1 MVAWKVFLTVGILA
15 VIVTSGVLYFIPD
28 YRPKMVQS
36 WILSA
41 RGYGPAKTPE
51 EALAKFKKAVKARD
65 YETAALFCTAEYA
78 QQMHKCAKQAH
89 EVGKSIDDLTHTI
102 QNVAKIDTPRGLYA
116 LALLEPFPPDFT
128 YEIKSKSE
136 GAQAVEAHI
145 VLDDAKVSKSVSESE
160 LTIRGLRLDNCMER
174 TLLPRIQ
181 DLARALVLREV
192 GMDVQV
198 KSEGDKEKVWKI
210 DFPVTSGFMLKVP
223 GRDVPY
229 PGMPASVDFLQKN
242 GSKYAEALDGLKN
255 SLKKD
260 AETRSNFEN
269 ELRKE
274 LNEVDSTKER

>member
-15 VIVTSGVLYFIPD
+15 VIVTSGVFYFIPD

-36 WILSA
+36 WILNA
-41 RGYGPAKTPE
+41 RGYGPAKTPD

-78 QQMHKCAKQAH
+78 QQMHKCARQAR
-89 EVGKSIDDLTHTI
+89 ELGQSIDDLTHTI
-102 QNVAKIDTPRGLYA
+102 QNVAKIDTPRGLYT

-128 YEIKSKSE
+128 YEIKNRSE
-136 GAQAVEAHI
+136 GAQAVEVHI

-160 LTIRGLRLDNCMER
+160 LTIRGLRLDNRIQR

-181 DLARALVLREV
+181 DLTRAVALREV

-198 KSEGDKEKVWKI
+198 KPGGDKEKVWKI
-210 DFPVTSGFMLKVP
+210 DFPVTSAYSVKLPNG
-223 GRDVPY
+223 DVPY
-229 PGMPASVDFLQKN
+229 PGMPESVDFLQKN
-242 GSKYAEALDGLKN
+242 GGKYAEALDGLKG

-274 LNEVDSTKER
+274 LNEVDGNKER